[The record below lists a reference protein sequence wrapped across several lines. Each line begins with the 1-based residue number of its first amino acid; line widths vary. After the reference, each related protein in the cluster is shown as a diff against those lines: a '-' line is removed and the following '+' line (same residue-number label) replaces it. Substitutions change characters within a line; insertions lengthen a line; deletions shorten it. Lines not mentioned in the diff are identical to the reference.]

1 MEEQHTVEELMQLR
15 AQIDQELNQRLSQTL
30 CLMLADIVGS
40 TAFFQKHGDVQ
51 GRLFV
56 QRHHD
61 LLTPLISQ
69 RQGRVVKT
77 MGDAIM
83 AAFAD
88 PTQAFEC
95 ALTIQQT
102 LWDARQRGAEEMSPQ
117 TKVCLHYGSAL
128 VEANDI
134 YGDLVNMSARLS
146 DMAEPDQILI
156 SQTVYEC
163 VKDRQDPPML
173 PLPTRDWRAGER
185 GIPVYEVLWQQ
196 PDDTASK
203 PLGFRNFDVTYQ
215 ACFYCGLQEHQVT
228 QCPSKQLTSYIRR
241 LNQLGYLPLPEIF
254 MLFQHAEL
262 NTVVLEQTR
271 GSKIF
276 EAFYEISLP
285 YQLRF
290 LTKVW
295 LASSED
301 WSSLERQQT
310 VAAPPCLAHACGQDL
325 IVYAS
330 AATTRPSHSC
340 FPPSTA
346 IRETISRM
354 SCSV

>member
-1 MEEQHTVEELMQLR
+1 
-15 AQIDQELNQRLSQTL
+15 
-30 CLMLADIVGS
+30 
-40 TAFFQKHGDVQ
+40 VQ
-51 GRLFV
+51 GRLF

-61 LLTPLISQ
+61 LLARLPSAM
-69 RQGRVVKT
+69 GGGKT
-77 MGDAIM
+77 IGDAIM
-83 AAFAD
+83 AVFAD

-102 LWDARQRGAEEMSPQ
+102 LWDMRQRGAEEMSPQ

-128 VEANDI
+128 VETNDV

-173 PLPTRDWRAGER
+173 PLATRDWRAGEH

-196 PDDTASK
+196 PGASASQ
-203 PLGFRNFDVTYQ
+203 PPHFRSFDRTYQ

-228 QCPSKQLTSYIRR
+228 QCPSKQLTSYTRR
-241 LNQLGYLPLPEIF
+241 LNQLGYLPLPEILT
-254 MLFQHAEL
+254 LFQHEEL

-276 EAFYEISLP
+276 EALSEIALP

-295 LASSED
+295 LATSED
-301 WSSLERQQT
+301 WSGLERQQT
-310 VAAPPCLAHACGQDL
+310 TAVHPYLVHACGQGW
-325 IVYAS
+325 IVCVL
-330 AATTRPSHSC
+330 AATIRPDRSC
-340 FPPSTA
+340 CPLLTA
-346 IRETISRM
+346 IQETISRI